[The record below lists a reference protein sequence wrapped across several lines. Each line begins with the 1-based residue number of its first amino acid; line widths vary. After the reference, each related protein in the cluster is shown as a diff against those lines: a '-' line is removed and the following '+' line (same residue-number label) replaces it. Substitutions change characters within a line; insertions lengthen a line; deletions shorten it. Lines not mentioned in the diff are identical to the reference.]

1 MQRSHTLN
9 NFNISQ
15 SQIGVLNTGAIQR
28 IDTAITLSKGSDAEL
43 IGARIKDLAE
53 AVIQSKALDEAAQK
67 EILDLTETLAEEV
80 VGKRK
85 PATVNAVMKAITEKV
100 TNFTV
105 LVAAVDQLWRVLKP
119 MFPV

>member
-1 MQRSHTLN
+1 MN